1 MKKQIAS
8 TFLMILIVGGIA
20 MSVLNF
26 STKAYA
32 QDAIYGTTTRI
43 TSILLQ
49 SIAHSQGRH
58 IFRDYYCVDEASN
71 CVIVFAI

>member
-32 QDAIYGTTTRI
+32 RDAIYGTTPRI

-49 SIAHSQGRH
+49 SIAYNNGRH
-58 IFRDYYCVDEASN
+58 ISGEYYCVDEPST
-71 CVIVFAI
+71 CSIVWAN